1 MTTDI
6 FFDAITKVG
15 FPIAVAV
22 FALWNSHQHEQY
34 LQGVL
39 ETTLKENTKA
49 IDRLS
54 DLIDGGLMWV
64 SKTHNNKI
72 ESEVNVNENVG
83 NWN

>member
-1 MTTDI
+1 MEVFTNLVATL
-6 FFDAITKVG
+6 G
-15 FPIAVAV
+15 FPIAVAC
-22 FALWNSHQHEQY
+22 FALWNSHQHEKY

-64 SKTHNNKI
+64 SNNHAETKGG
-72 ESEVNVNENVG
+72 SNNEDVAK
-83 NWN
+83 WH